1 MFKSSAL
8 LSAQQAKRDAVLAF
22 SQAVQK
28 EFEKLLAS
36 DISKALDE
44 KALAD
49 LIQRRPRGRTPPP
62 MPPRSPRSPTASV
75 PSWPGSWRQGWKFA
89 RLRRWGPGSAW
100 PPRTAPAIS
109 TARRRRSPGC
119 STPSSGTHAC
129 KGVPAWLPITISS
142 PASPCCAP
150 EASRPWTTP
159 SFCASARTAVS
170 PGVYET
176 LATLTVS
183 ADHGPFL
190 SQWAEFYQSLSR
202 ELTYQRSVKLGRP
215 CPAPYEPGRRASSG
229 RCRRRS
235 TPKIPLEGSKFCW
248 TWSSAG

>member
-1 MFKSSAL
+1 MELQIQDLVSSIKKDGIDSANKEAAVILTDAKKQADALLAEARKEADKLRQDARDDAEVFKSSAL

-49 LIQRRPRGRTPPP
+49 LIRAALRGEDPAAYAAEVSQVTDGIRAELARELEAGLEIRPSKKVG
-62 MPPRSPRSPTASV
+62 A
-75 PSWPGSWRQGWKFA
+75 
-89 RLRRWGPGSAW
+89 AW

-142 PASPCCAP
+142 PASPCCAH

-159 SFCASARTAVS
+159 SFCASAA
-170 PGVYET
+170 
-176 LATLTVS
+176 
-183 ADHGPFL
+183 
-190 SQWAEFYQSLSR
+190 
-202 ELTYQRSVKLGRP
+202 QR
-215 CPAPYEPGRRASSG
+215 
-229 RCRRRS
+229 
-235 TPKIPLEGSKFCW
+235 
-248 TWSSAG
+248 

>member
-1 MFKSSAL
+1 MELQIQDLVSSIKKDGIDSANKEAAVILTDAKKQADALLAEARKEADKLRQDARDDAEVFKSSAL

-49 LIQRRPRGRTPPP
+49 LIRAGGRTPPP

-75 PSWPGSWRQGWKFA
+75 PSLPGSWRRDWKFA

-109 TARRRRSPGC
+109 TALRRRSPGC

-159 SFCASARTAVS
+159 SFCASAA
-170 PGVYET
+170 
-176 LATLTVS
+176 
-183 ADHGPFL
+183 
-190 SQWAEFYQSLSR
+190 
-202 ELTYQRSVKLGRP
+202 QR
-215 CPAPYEPGRRASSG
+215 
-229 RCRRRS
+229 
-235 TPKIPLEGSKFCW
+235 
-248 TWSSAG
+248 